1 MIILITF
8 VMLVVFVAKIIHPYH
23 SFVSQNAEIRII
35 FTEDYVTLRPIFEL
49 SSINDHRYLL
59 F

>member
-23 SFVSQNAEIRII
+23 SFVSQNTEIRII